1 MLTCRN
7 RKLTLKKKKK
17 KHPHILKWMHQAE
30 LGSYKKFHME
40 IGHSE
45 QDEKGGG
52 EKRPQEITAL
62 ELHS

>member
-1 MLTCRN
+1 
-7 RKLTLKKKKK
+7 
-17 KHPHILKWMHQAE
+17 MHQAE